1 MTKKVLIIMDPLES
15 INIKK
20 DTTYQLIISAQ
31 EVGHK
36 VYYLKPETLSIN
48 SMGPT
53 GKIYEVEVNNKES
66 KHDKSA
72 FILKVGKVYI
82 QYMSIINIHI

>member
-36 VYYLKPETLSIN
+36 VYYLKQKL
-48 SMGPT
+48 
-53 GKIYEVEVNNKES
+53 Y
-66 KHDKSA
+66 
-72 FILKVGKVYI
+72 L
-82 QYMSIINIHI
+82 